1 MGTNLIDLYSG
12 QPGIADTTLY
22 TCPANTRVRIVAG
35 TVTNDAAV
43 AKWISFHRVPSG
55 GAVGDANIIINS
67 KVIGDKES
75 YTLPE
80 VVGHILEPGD
90 IISSITETAA
100 TLTVHLSGIAIT

>member
-1 MGTNLIDLYSG
+1 MGTTLLDLYNG

-22 TCPANTRVRIVAG
+22 TCLANTRVRIVAG

-55 GAVGDANIIINS
+55 GAVGDDNIIINA

-80 VVGHILEPGD
+80 IVGHILEPGD
-90 IISSITETAA
+90 LISAIAEAA
-100 TLTVHLSGIAIT
+100 TQLTVHLSGIAIT

>member
-1 MGTNLIDLYSG
+1 MGTTLINLYSG
-12 QPGIADTTLY
+12 QPGIADTTLFI
-22 TCPANTRVRIVAG
+22 CPANTRVRVVAG
-35 TVTNDAAV
+35 TATNDSAV

-55 GAVGDANIIINS
+55 GAVGDANIIINA

-80 VVGHILEPGD
+80 IVGHILEPGD
-90 IISSITETAA
+90 LISSITETAA

>member
-1 MGTNLIDLYSG
+1 MGTTLLDLYNG
-12 QPGIADTTLY
+12 QPAAADTTLY

-55 GAVGDANIIINS
+55 GAVGDANIIINQ

-80 VVGHILEPGD
+80 IVGHILEAGD
-90 IISSITETAA
+90 FISSITETAA